1 MLETLWETPK
11 YPKLQNIQC
20 VVSLISQCWERK
32 GHNLCCFFGFSKT
45 VTWFVHWNNP
55 GFFPSEKHDANHL
68 INLQSPG
75 WCFSNLP
82 WMRRSLKHLCFLLNT
97 TYSFSGSQGS
107 WTPTGRNTPWTG
119 HTPFTHTLLL
129 HTQARR
135 QQAHAAYKHL
145 KRLALRQRCS
155 FYRVR
160 LHPSWAGTMLS
171 SRRTAY
177 LNKTMQI

>member
-11 YPKLQNIQC
+11 YPKLQNIQR

-55 GFFPSEKHDANHL
+55 GFFPSEKHDANTDADAFVSTKNLPLEYINHL

-119 HTPFTHTLLL
+119 HTPFTHSYYTHKHGDSKHTL
-129 HTQARR
+129 HT
-135 QQAHAAYKHL
+135 
-145 KRLALRQRCS
+145 S
-155 FYRVR
+155 NWSV
-160 LHPSWAGTMLS
+160 
-171 SRRTAY
+171 
-177 LNKTMQI
+177 